1 MIEQAWLIPVIP
13 LVAFFLIAFFGKRSP
28 GQGAGLGI
36 LAVGVSWVLSLI
48 VAFEQIGGE
57 EAVERSWPWLEI
69 GSFRFEI
76 GTYVDGLAAMMLIVV
91 TTVSL
96 LVHVYSLGYMRG
108 DRRFTWFYAVLSLFT
123 GSMLNLVLANN
134 LWQLLIGW
142 ELVGI
147 CSYLLIGHWWEEK
160 ENSSAAIKAFITT
173 KTGDVPFQFGIFAL
187 VIGVGSANIQEV
199 TRAVEGGELSTTL
212 TLAAALLLFGGAIGK
227 SAQFPLHVWL
237 PDAMAGPTP
246 VSALIHAATMVV
258 AGIYLVGRMFLV
270 FEAAAPEALTVVAV
284 IAAITMLIAAVLA
297 AVQDDI
303 KRVLAY
309 STVSQLAYMM
319 AGLGV
324 GEAGYTAGFFHLFTH
339 AFFKALLFLAA
350 GSIIHAVHT
359 NNMSEMGGL
368 RRHMPWTF
376 WTFVIGAV
384 ALAGIPP
391 LAGFWSKDEII
402 TAAYAEGQIGL
413 WIVALITA
421 ALTAFYMTRAVLLTF
436 FGRPRHSEE
445 VHPHESPP
453 VMVGP
458 LAVLAGLSLVIG
470 FVNAPFVGWFSD
482 WVFVHEPH
490 HAEFSFF
497 NAGLSLL
504 IALGAIAL
512 GVALYGRYREREP
525 LRRLGPVY
533 AFAERKYFLDDI
545 YMGGIVEPVK
555 GPIARGVYWT
565 NQHILDGLVNAA
577 GWIARKLGRG
587 TEAVDRNVV
596 DGIVNRVGVGTGW
609 TGGLLRYVQSGNV
622 QRYAIVL
629 FAGVAILAVIFTR
642 I

>member
-1 MIEQAWLIPVIP
+1 V
-13 LVAFFLIAFFGKRSP
+13 
-28 GQGAGLGI
+28 
-36 LAVGVSWVLSLI
+36 
-48 VAFEQIGGE
+48 
-57 EAVERSWPWLEI
+57 
-69 GSFRFEI
+69 
-76 GTYVDGLAAMMLIVV
+76 LAA
-91 TTVSL
+91 
-96 LVHVYSLGYMRG
+96 G
-108 DRRFTWFYAVLSLFT
+108 
-123 GSMLNLVLANN
+123 
-134 LWQLLIGW
+134 
-142 ELVGI
+142 
-147 CSYLLIGHWWEEK
+147 
-160 ENSSAAIKAFITT
+160 
-173 KTGDVPFQFGIFAL
+173 
-187 VIGVGSANIQEV
+187 
-199 TRAVEGGELSTTL
+199 
-212 TLAAALLLFGGAIGK
+212 LLLFGGAIGK

-258 AGIYLVGRMFLV
+258 AGVYLVGRMFLV

-319 AGLGV
+319 AALGI

-376 WTFVIGAV
+376 WTFLIGAV

-402 TAAYAEGQIGL
+402 TAAYAEGQTGL

-436 FGRPRHSEE
+436 YGRQRFPAE

-453 VMVGP
+453 TMVGP
-458 LAVLAGLSLVIG
+458 LAILAGLSVVVG

-482 WVFVHEPH
+482 WVYVGEPH

-497 NAGLSLL
+497 NAGLSLA
-504 IALGAIAL
+504 IAAGALAL

-533 AFAERKYFLDDI
+533 AFAERKYYLDDI
-545 YMGGIVEPVK
+545 YLGGIVRPIK
-555 GPIARGVYWT
+555 GPIARGVDWT
-565 NQHILDGLVNAA
+565 NQHILDGMVNAA
-577 GWIARKLGRG
+577 GWVARKAGRG
-587 TEAVDRNVV
+587 TEVVDRVVV
-596 DGIVNRVGVGTGW
+596 DGAVNRVGVGTGW
-609 TGGLLRYVQSGNV
+609 TGGLLRYIQSGNV

-629 FAGVAILAVIFTR
+629 FAGVAILAVIFAR